1 MNRRAPG
8 AGRLISL
15 HSSRVGAAQDMVERG
30 IGLPAVMQ
38 AGGWK
43 TAAMVSRYTA
53 KIAVRRGGAAQLAM
67 AQGRE

>member
-1 MNRRAPG
+1 
-8 AGRLISL
+8 
-15 HSSRVGAAQDMVERG
+15 MVERG

-43 TAAMVSRYTA
+43 TASMVSRYTA
-53 KIAVRRGGAAQLAM
+53 KIEASRGGAAQIAM